1 MSDEEYSAMSPI
13 LPTAGRVLTT
23 HQDEELAHQVLNDL
37 TGPEGK
43 LAVERGEKRMDL
55 PPALGRILQQVLET
69 MAAGGTVT
77 VMSTP
82 KELTTS
88 TAAAMLGV
96 SRPTMIKMIED
107 GRIPAHKVGSH
118 NRLMTDDVQ
127 RELHA
132 RRARERAAFLA
143 LRDEFDEDEA

>member
-1 MSDEEYSAMSPI
+1 MRERDVMSPI
-13 LPTAGRVLTT
+13 TKMPERVLTT
-23 HQDEELAHQVLNDL
+23 QQDEHLAGEVLSNL
-37 TGPEGK
+37 AGPEGK
-43 LAVERGEKRMDL
+43 LAVERGDKHVEV

-77 VMSTP
+77 ITSMP

-96 SRPTMIKMIED
+96 SRPTILKMISD

-118 NRLMTDDVQ
+118 HRLMTEDVQ
-127 RELHA
+127 RELRT

-143 LRDEFDEDEA
+143 LRDELDEDEA

>member
-1 MSDEEYSAMSPI
+1 MSPI

-23 HQDEELAHQVLNDL
+23 EQDEEFAHQVLRDL
-37 TGPEGK
+37 AGPEGQ
-43 LAVERGEKRMDL
+43 LTVERGQERTPV
-55 PPALGRILQQVLET
+55 PPALGRILQQVIET
-69 MAAGGTVT
+69 MATGGTVT

-96 SRPTMIKMIED
+96 SRPTMLKMIAD

-118 NRLMTDDVQ
+118 HRLMTDDVQ
-127 RELHA
+127 RELRA

-143 LRDEFDEDEA
+143 LRDELDEDQA